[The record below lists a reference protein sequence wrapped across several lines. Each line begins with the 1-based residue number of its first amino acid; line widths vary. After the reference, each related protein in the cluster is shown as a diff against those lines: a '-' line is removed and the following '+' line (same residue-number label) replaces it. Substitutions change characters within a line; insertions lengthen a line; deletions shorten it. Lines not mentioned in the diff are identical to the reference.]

1 MPKYIVYNKNLKTK
15 YKIQIFFRIEIVICG
30 QLEMSFITTTN
41 WNELIIK
48 LQDIQKE
55 ILKVASKQTLFAASI
70 KLQDETIRQI
80 LYNQENR
87 KIAEDKSESDS
98 DQTTKTAR
106 TGRTARS
113 TRSSARIDLTL
124 KDCEVKADAIPN
136 LVTRALVNCPDLQEI
151 Q

>member
-1 MPKYIVYNKNLKTK
+1 
-15 YKIQIFFRIEIVICG
+15 
-30 QLEMSFITTTN
+30 MSFITTTN

-55 ILKVASKQTLFAASI
+55 ILKVTSKQTLFAASI
-70 KLQDETIRQI
+70 KLQDETIRKI
-80 LYNQENR
+80 LYNQENG
-87 KIAEDKSESDS
+87 KIAEDISENDS
-98 DQTTKTAR
+98 DQTTTKTAR

-124 KDCEVKADAIPN
+124 KDCEVKADAIPS